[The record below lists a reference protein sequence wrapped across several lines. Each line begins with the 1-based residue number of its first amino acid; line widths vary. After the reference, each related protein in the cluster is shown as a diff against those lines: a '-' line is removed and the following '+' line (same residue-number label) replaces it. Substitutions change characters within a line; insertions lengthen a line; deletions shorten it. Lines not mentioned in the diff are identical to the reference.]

1 MYSCILHGKK
11 HNHKNYL
18 TGRLFLGF
26 IQIWSNVNIYYMRCL
41 IPQSRL
47 MTVKQKHYFFLKLSL
62 THSLTLSQ
70 GHTPSSCSEDCN
82 VKLWCK
88 VPLEPVLI
96 LSHREK
102 QHQHLKSMEVPFR
115 KHSLFGQ
122 LGEKPSME
130 NGGDLKRWYFTCI
143 MIIRK

>member
-1 MYSCILHGKK
+1 M
-11 HNHKNYL
+11 
-18 TGRLFLGF
+18 
-26 IQIWSNVNIYYMRCL
+26 QCL

-47 MTVKQKHYFFLKLSL
+47 MTVKQKHYFFFFFNS
-62 THSLTLSQ
+62 HSLTLSQ

-96 LSHREK
+96 FSHREK

-143 MIIRK
+143 MIIRNKGRQCQHSHLDLVLLDVTFETYERFSFVFVNICV